1 MPTQSH
7 VFHFYYITYLLNN
20 IKFLKFHSTF
30 LIFSIY
36 FFTIYYELFMTIIM
50 ITDINIITNSI
61 TSSVNI
67 IIVNKCFRVVRAVE
81 CTPKR
86 VNTPHLKNIL
96 KVISLNNLLVVDLS
110 LHYYYHHNYHVVDI
124 YL

>member
-1 MPTQSH
+1 
-7 VFHFYYITYLLNN
+7 
-20 IKFLKFHSTF
+20 
-30 LIFSIY
+30 
-36 FFTIYYELFMTIIM
+36 MTIIM

-81 CTPKR
+81 RTPKR